1 MPVVSP
7 IVDAHVHIFAPEFI
21 QHREKHLAAEPI
33 FRLLYADPKA
43 RLASAEDLIEAM
55 DQDGIAQAVVC
66 GFPWHDP
73 GRARTHNAYILAA
86 AQQFP
91 NRLLPL
97 ATVDPLSPGARAE
110 AELALSQG
118 ALGLGE
124 IGAYS
129 ADLADPAVRAGLIPL
144 AQLCAEANRPLLL
157 HCNEPVGHHYP
168 GKSPMTIAG
177 LYQLIK
183 DCPRTRFQLAHLG
196 GGLFFYLSL
205 KKEVTQVLKNCVF
218 DTAAAPYLYQPTMF
232 QSFLQLAGKHRLLF
246 GSDFPLLRLRRYLS
260 MLKDIIP
267 TAELEPI
274 LGQNA
279 QRFWSA

>member
-1 MPVVSP
+1 
-7 IVDAHVHIFAPEFI
+7 
-21 QHREKHLAAEPI
+21 
-33 FRLLYADPKA
+33 
-43 RLASAEDLIEAM
+43 M

-73 GRARTHNAYILAA
+73 GRARTHNAYILSA

-91 NRLLPL
+91 GRLLPL
-97 ATVDPLSPGARAE
+97 AAVDPLAQGAQTE
-110 AELALSQG
+110 AEHALSQG
-118 ALGLGE
+118 AIGLGE
-124 IGAYS
+124 IGAYN

-144 AQLCAEANRPLLL
+144 AHLCAEADRPLLL
-157 HCNEPVGHHYP
+157 HCNEPIGHNYP
-168 GKSPMTIAG
+168 GKSPMTLGG

-205 KKEVTQVLKNCVF
+205 KIEVAQVLKNCVF
-218 DTAAAPYLYQPTMF
+218 DTAAAPYLYQPGMY
-232 QSFLQLAGKHRLLF
+232 QSFLALAGKQRLLF

-260 MLKDIIP
+260 MLQDTVP
-267 TAELEPI
+267 AAELEPI
-274 LGQNA
+274 LGHNA